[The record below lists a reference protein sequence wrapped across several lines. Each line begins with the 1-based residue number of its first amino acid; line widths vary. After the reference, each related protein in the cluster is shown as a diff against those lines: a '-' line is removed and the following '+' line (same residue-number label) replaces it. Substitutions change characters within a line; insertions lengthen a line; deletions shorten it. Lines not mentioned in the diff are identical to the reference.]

1 MVNLAELDGLPP
13 LSRLVYLVGNLA
25 PEGSLTGYIPFPTL
39 AQRTGITEAE
49 IPWLLYPIPPEKAL
63 CLPRLRMAY
72 FRERTRQD
80 CPGRKQI
87 SGAVNRLVDLDPGLV
102 ALWVHDNEGRLEG
115 HLDIQARLI
124 PLLPEDKGGSGDAPA
139 WLTIA
144 EYTLREALEV
154 REAIKASGMSPEAS
168 SSPGERQSKGAEA
181 IYPINT
187 LSLSLRERVE
197 RRGELRSGGR
207 GVPYPPE
214 IKAQARELWER
225 ETTPL
230 TARQIGEKLGVRW
243 QTILNWSWIE
253 GWKPKRNRGRS
264 GRDWPALKAQV
275 LELSARGLTLAE
287 ITRETGVSYA
297 SVVRWLH
304 EVPRG
309 EARKSENA
317 QKT

>member
-1 MVNLAELDGLPP
+1 
-13 LSRLVYLVGNLA
+13 
-25 PEGSLTGYIPFPTL
+25 
-39 AQRTGITEAE
+39 
-49 IPWLLYPIPPEKAL
+49 
-63 CLPRLRMAY
+63 
-72 FRERTRQD
+72 
-80 CPGRKQI
+80 
-87 SGAVNRLVDLDPGLV
+87 V

-124 PLLPEDKGGSGDAPA
+124 PLLPEDNGKPEDAPA

-154 REAIKASGMSPEAS
+154 REAIKASRMSPEAS
-168 SSPGERQSKGAEA
+168 FSPGERTDKAEA

-187 LSLSLRERVE
+187 LSLSLRERFE

-264 GRDWPALKAQV
+264 GRDWPALKAQAR
-275 LELSARGLTLAE
+275 ELRARGYTLAE
-287 ITRETGVSYA
+287 ITRETGISYA
-297 SVVRWLH
+297 SVARWLH
-304 EVPRG
+304 GVPRG